1 MEDEYNEYFYNYK
14 CDVCGVISKEK
25 VRILKDK
32 QSLELFEPRI
42 TDDFCS
48 NGHRIIIP
56 KGNYKPIG
64 KELVLL
70 DGN

>member
-1 MEDEYNEYFYNYK
+1 MEDEYNEYFYNHK
-14 CDVCGVISKEK
+14 CGVCGVISKEK

-32 QSLELFEPRI
+32 QSLEPRI
-42 TDDFCS
+42 TEDFCS

-70 DGN
+70 NGN